1 MRTGRKSA
9 AIRARYD
16 SKIVTLPEPS
26 SVFENEWMEARSRQE
41 FTTNRRL
48 LVCTLVLRSKSNK
61 GVIPG
66 AGRNGHMFVLHWCYF
81 RAQMSL
87 CRDSPIQMST
97 DNNDAIIRLGRPFN
111 TEDLKEIQWE
121 HQLGNWKTYYRAL
134 APGMG
139 ELFGCNKFSQGIR
152 RMFLGDL
159 YFNGSMDVWGSG

>member
-1 MRTGRKSA
+1 
-9 AIRARYD
+9 
-16 SKIVTLPEPS
+16 
-26 SVFENEWMEARSRQE
+26 
-41 FTTNRRL
+41 
-48 LVCTLVLRSKSNK
+48 
-61 GVIPG
+61 
-66 AGRNGHMFVLHWCYF
+66 
-81 RAQMSL
+81 
-87 CRDSPIQMST
+87 MST

-121 HQLGNWKTYYRAL
+121 HRLGNWKTYYRAL